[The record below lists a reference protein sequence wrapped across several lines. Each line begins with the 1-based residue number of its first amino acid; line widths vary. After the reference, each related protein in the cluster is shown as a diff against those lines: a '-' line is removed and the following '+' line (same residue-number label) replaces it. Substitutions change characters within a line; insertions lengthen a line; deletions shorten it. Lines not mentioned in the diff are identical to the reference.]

1 MKKKRIAII
10 FGGHSSEYSVS
21 LQSAS
26 AVIKNI
32 NQEKYETLLIGITK
46 YGNWYKYNGNIT
58 NLLNDSWYN
67 PVDCVPALISPNRGS
82 SEIIELNSKAVIRH
96 KVDVVFPIL
105 HGKFGEDGTLQGLL
119 ELSGIPYVGCDTL
132 SSALCMDKDLAHLV
146 AKVAGVKIPKY
157 IVINKNTSIVE
168 VINKTK
174 SLGYPLIV
182 KPAKAGSSYG
192 ISKVENEKELSLA
205 LKTASIHDKKIVI
218 EEFIKGFEVGCA
230 IFGNDNLTI
239 GEVDEI
245 ELSKGFFN
253 YTEKYSLQTSKI
265 HLPARLSKD
274 ITTKVKKTAI
284 KLYKALQC
292 KGFARVD
299 MFVTP
304 TGEIVFNEINTI
316 PGFTT
321 HSRFPNMLKGIGL
334 SFTEIIDNLIELALQ
349 Q

>member
-1 MKKKRIAII
+1 MKKKRIAVI

-26 AVIKNI
+26 AVIQNI

-46 YGNWYKYNGNIT
+46 YGNWYKYNGNIA
-58 NLLNDSWYN
+58 NILNDSWYN
-67 PVDCVPALISPNRGS
+67 PIDCVPALISPNRGS

-132 SSALCMDKDLAHLV
+132 SSALCMDKDLAHII
-146 AKVAGVKIPKY
+146 AKVAGVKIPNY

-168 VINKTK
+168 VIHKIK
-174 SLGYPLIV
+174 SLEYPLIV
-182 KPAKAGSSYG
+182 KPAKAGSSFG
-192 ISKVENEKELSLA
+192 ITKVDNEKELSLA
-205 LKTASIHDKKIVI
+205 IKTASIHDKKIVI

-230 IFGNDNLTI
+230 IFGNDKLTI

-265 HLPARLSKD
+265 HLPARLNKN
-274 ITTKVKKTAI
+274 ITNKVKNTAL

-334 SFTEIIDNLIELALQ
+334 GFTEIIDNLIDLALQ

>member
-1 MKKKRIAII
+1 MKKKRIAVI

-26 AVIKNI
+26 AVIQNI

-46 YGNWYKYNGNIT
+46 YGNWYKYNGNIA
-58 NLLNDSWYN
+58 NILNDSWYN
-67 PVDCVPALISPNRGS
+67 PIDCVPALISPNHGS

-132 SSALCMDKDLAHLV
+132 SSALCMDKDLAHII
-146 AKVAGVKIPKY
+146 AKVAGVKIPNY

-168 VINKTK
+168 VIHKIK
-174 SLGYPLIV
+174 SLEYPLIV
-182 KPAKAGSSYG
+182 KPAKAGSSFG
-192 ISKVENEKELSLA
+192 ITKVDNEKELSLA
-205 LKTASIHDKKIVI
+205 IKTASIHDKKIVI

-230 IFGNDNLTI
+230 IFGNDKLTI

-265 HLPARLSKD
+265 HLPARLNKN
-274 ITTKVKKTAI
+274 ITNKVKNTAL

-334 SFTEIIDNLIELALQ
+334 GFTEIIDNLIDLALQ